1 MSNRTFVFML
11 KGALAMQN
19 IVRTAVVLTLCV
31 LGAQAL
37 SAQNPH
43 ERLMERA
50 HPTPTTDPSYDFDRI
65 MVPLI
70 TGERVFPSRFTNS
83 NMIIEENDPLPVQ
96 NESSIAINP
105 LDPNNL
111 IGSAVDYRNGSTTK
125 AYYSVDGGKTWQNV
139 DLGQA
144 RPGWRSSN
152 DPSVAFDH
160 LGRGYLCYGGF
171 NRQGNAQF
179 GENGVFVSLTD
190 DGGQTWDTKHIAV
203 IIHTG
208 QQTADSAF
216 EDKYYVHVDTASSS
230 LYRGRLY
237 IPWKRVINSD
247 SSTGIVIARS
257 TDRGLTWLE
266 PVAVSDRFPSTS
278 EDTTFG
284 QSFPLARTGPDGSVH
299 LVWNSGTESSVRYAR
314 STDGGDTWTE
324 PRILHTY
331 EPFGNK
337 SEVAGQVNSRVK
349 EVVRAEAYPTLTID
363 NTGGPNNGN
372 LYLCWS
378 ADQVPSIYF
387 SRSTDNG
394 ETWSDP
400 VTVHSDDRNDQF
412 WPWIALDPTNG
423 DVAVMYF
430 DSRDDAENILVNA
443 YVSLSTD
450 GGLTWTD
457 KRVGD
462 DQNDLRRNPFQ
473 GNTFAGD
480 YNGCDFYNGMVYPSW
495 VDMRNTYGEVA
506 ADNDV
511 YTAIVNVRA
520 PAAPD
525 RFAATTLP
533 EVRTEIQLD
542 WSETTE
548 RSFGQP
554 IDDETAHYVLRR
566 EGTIIAE
573 PELSTLEFRDT
584 GLEEFR
590 EYQYTLVAVS
600 GEDTSAVRRASAFA
614 GGSRAPGIP
623 GMMALEGS
631 EGQTMTITATLPRT
645 RLDGITA
652 LVNLAAIDVEANGES
667 FQITVNPTDTGKT
680 ADLQITTKGA
690 GWYRVTTRSVDADGN
705 NSPWSD
711 TLIAYNGSLEWMEE
725 TFDTMPALW
734 RISGDWDRVDFNGP
748 NTGALTDSPGRP
760 YTARARDTVML
771 YPRRLAATIPD
782 GSRHTLTYRIAAFV
796 EERDSAII
804 EYAWDQQGPW
814 LLGKTYDETVFP
826 RWDDTTKSEDAW
838 LSDSFILDGPFSA
851 DTVYLRLRMASNIS
865 QQSDGM
871 YIDDI
876 SFGITTSV
884 DEGDL
889 ASLRV
894 YPQPAASNLMIALP
908 SEGLVSRCT
917 ILALDGS
924 IASASWSQ
932 YGHTVA
938 VDTRAL
944 SSGVYHL
951 RLEWGQRVF
960 NQLIQIVR

>member
-19 IVRTAVVLTLCV
+19 IVRTVVVITLCV

-50 HPTPTTDPSYDFDRI
+50 HPTPVTDPSYDFDRI
-65 MVPLI
+65 MLPLI
-70 TGERVFPSRFTNS
+70 TGETVFPSRFANS

-105 LDPNNL
+105 LNPNNL

-125 AYYSVDGGKTWQNV
+125 AYYSLDAGQTWQNV
-139 DLGQA
+139 DLGNA

-190 DGGQTWDTKHIAV
+190 DGGVTWENRHIAV

-216 EDKYYVHVDTASSS
+216 EDKYYVHCDTAASSPF
-230 LYRGRLY
+230 RGRLY

-266 PVAVSDRFPSTS
+266 PVAVSDRFPGTS

-331 EPFGNK
+331 EPFGTK
-337 SEVAGQVNSRVK
+337 SEVANQVNSRVK

-378 ADQVPSIYF
+378 ADKVPSIYF

-457 KRVGD
+457 QRVGD

-480 YNGCDFYNGMVYPSW
+480 YNGCDFYDGMVYPSW
-495 VDMRNTYGEVA
+495 VDMRNTYGESA

-511 YTAIVNVRA
+511 YTAIVNVKA
-520 PAAPD
+520 PAAPE

-533 EVRTEIQLD
+533 EARTEIQLD

-554 IDDETAHYVLRR
+554 IDDESAHYVLRR

-573 PELSTLEFRDT
+573 PELSTVDFRDT

-590 EYQYTLVAVS
+590 EYQYTLVAIS
-600 GEDTSAVRRASAFA
+600 GNDTSTIRRASAFA

-623 GMMALEGS
+623 GMIALEGG
-631 EGQTMTITATLPRT
+631 EDQTMTITATLPRT

-667 FQITVNPTDTGKT
+667 FQISVNPTDTGRT

-690 GWYRVTTRSVDADGN
+690 GWYRVATRSVDADGN
-705 NSPWSD
+705 TSPWSD
-711 TLIAYNGSLEWMEE
+711 TLIAYNGGLEWEEE

-734 RISGDWDRVDFNGP
+734 RISGDWDRVDFSGP
-748 NTGALTDSPGRP
+748 ATGALTDSPGRS
-760 YTARARDTVML
+760 YTARTRDTVLL
-771 YPRRLAATIPD
+771 YPRRLAGTTPG
-782 GSRHTLTYRIAAFV
+782 GSVHTLTYRIAAFV
-796 EERDSAII
+796 KERDSAII
-804 EYAWDQQGPW
+804 EYAWDQNGPW
-814 LLGKTYDETVFP
+814 MLGKAYDETVFP
-826 RWDDTTKSEDAW
+826 RWEDTTKSEDAW
-838 LSDSFILDGPFSA
+838 LSDSFILGGQSDS
-851 DTVYLRLRMASNIS
+851 DTVFLRLRMSSNIS

-876 SFGITTSV
+876 AFSTTTSV
-884 DEGDL
+884 DDEAL
-889 ASLRV
+889 ESLLV

-908 SEGLVSRCT
+908 SADIVTRCT
-917 ILALDGS
+917 IRGLDGS
-924 IASASWSQ
+924 STSASWSQ
-932 YGHTVA
+932 YGRTVA
-938 VDTRAL
+938 IDTRTL

-951 RLEWGQRVF
+951 RLEWGRMVASR
-960 NQLIQIVR
+960 LIQIVR